1 MSNTV
6 INTQADFKRA
16 FSMSTGD
23 LQLAPGTYNLPV
35 PEDADKIYMFNGSI
49 VGTGDSPDDVI
60 LIGKVGTN
68 DHLIL
73 KNLTMCNADYPD
85 SVIAFNNSVLL
96 LRDVKMTR
104 QGSFDAEECYP
115 LRCDANA
122 KLVMDNVTVNYSSWG
137 RIRCY
142 EGVQANI
149 SNSKLQGLFLYN
161 GGNMSL
167 VDVSA
172 GDVLVDGWDVA
183 ATNLQLYDHPG
194 DKGHVSFGPKSE
206 WYEKLKG
213 KKWLLYIGNH
223 GALTVKNLKLPDKL
237 SDGVSPLGMFSGQ
250 IIGNIADPAQYEYHP
265 WVDANEGKVALAGA
279 DQRNLFQDSDHQSD
293 HEAVAELQQL
303 IGLATVKKQV
313 TEFIQMALMNKRR
326 KQAGLTPIS
335 NSFHSLFEGNPGTG
349 KTTVARLV
357 GRIMHEEGIL
367 PTSKYVE
374 VDRGD
379 LVAGYVGQTTTKTK
393 KILEKATGGVL
404 FIDEA
409 YDLVH
414 GSDDSF
420 GLEALDCIMKYM
432 EDNRDKLMII
442 FAGYTDDMEKL
453 LQQNPGMKSRVP
465 NVFNFEDYS
474 AADIAAIGRLQL
486 RGKQMQFDQ
495 PSTEA
500 LYNQLIQEHYENSN
514 DHSNGRWIRNQNDL
528 LLRQIAVAISQ
539 NPDHPLDQV
548 WADDITRAFSGDGL
562 SDGSRTAGKGA
573 TSDSQPTAPL
583 PPLNDDPL
591 PFLTGDELK

>member
-1 MSNTV
+1 M
-6 INTQADFKRA
+6 
-16 FSMSTGD
+16 
-23 LQLAPGTYNLPV
+23 
-35 PEDADKIYMFNGSI
+35 
-49 VGTGDSPDDVI
+49 
-60 LIGKVGTN
+60 
-68 DHLIL
+68 
-73 KNLTMCNADYPD
+73 
-85 SVIAFNNSVLL
+85 
-96 LRDVKMTR
+96 
-104 QGSFDAEECYP
+104 
-115 LRCDANA
+115 
-122 KLVMDNVTVNYSSWG
+122 
-137 RIRCY
+137 
-142 EGVQANI
+142 
-149 SNSKLQGLFLYN
+149 
-161 GGNMSL
+161 
-167 VDVSA
+167 
-172 GDVLVDGWDVA
+172 
-183 ATNLQLYDHPG
+183 
-194 DKGHVSFGPKSE
+194 
-206 WYEKLKG
+206 
-213 KKWLLYIGNH
+213 
-223 GALTVKNLKLPDKL
+223 
-237 SDGVSPLGMFSGQ
+237 
-250 IIGNIADPAQYEYHP
+250 
-265 WVDANEGKVALAGA
+265 
-279 DQRNLFQDSDHQSD
+279 
-293 HEAVAELQQL
+293 
-303 IGLATVKKQV
+303 
-313 TEFIQMALMNKRR
+313 
-326 KQAGLTPIS
+326 
-335 NSFHSLFEGNPGTG
+335 
-349 KTTVARLV
+349 
-357 GRIMHEEGIL
+357 
-367 PTSKYVE
+367 
-374 VDRGD
+374 
-379 LVAGYVGQTTTKTK
+379 
-393 KILEKATGGVL
+393 EKATGGVL

-495 PSTEA
+495 PSTET

-539 NPDHPLDQV
+539 NPGHPLDQV